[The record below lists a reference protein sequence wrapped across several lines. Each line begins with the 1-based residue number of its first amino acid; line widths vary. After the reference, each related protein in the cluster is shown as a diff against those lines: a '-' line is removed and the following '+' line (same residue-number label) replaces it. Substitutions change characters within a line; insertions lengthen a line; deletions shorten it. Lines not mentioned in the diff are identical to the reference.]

1 MLVYPRSH
9 IIIYVLDH
17 CNSSWYIRGLF
28 VKEYVPR
35 TLLSNQSNTKKFVL
49 DVSNEPTVP
58 VSRYYSSV
66 LGDFVIF

>member
-1 MLVYPRSH
+1 MYW
-9 IIIYVLDH
+9 IIEIVLGT
-17 CNSSWYIRGLF
+17 SVF

-49 DVSNEPTVP
+49 DVSKEPTVP

-66 LGDFVIF
+66 LGDYVIF

>member
-1 MLVYPRSH
+1 MYW
-9 IIIYVLDH
+9 IIEIVLGT
-17 CNSSWYIRGLF
+17 SVF

-49 DVSNEPTVP
+49 DVSKKPTVP